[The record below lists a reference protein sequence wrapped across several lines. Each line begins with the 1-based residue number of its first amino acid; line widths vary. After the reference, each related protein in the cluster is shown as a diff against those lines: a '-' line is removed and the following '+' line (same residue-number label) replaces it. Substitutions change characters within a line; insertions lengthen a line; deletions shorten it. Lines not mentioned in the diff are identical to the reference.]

1 MRASS
6 SRRRPA
12 KHRGRSSIAPK
23 RSGRFLD
30 WTTGAARALG
40 RSRVDVGDEE
50 FEALV
55 GQALDSI
62 PARLARSMQNVAV
75 LVEAEPPPDG
85 PELLGLYEGI
95 PLTSRDG
102 WYAGVLPDRITIF
115 RGPILRRCSSY
126 AEVVEEVRVTVVHEV
141 AHHFGIDDD
150 ELHDLGYG

>member
-1 MRASS
+1 
-6 SRRRPA
+6 
-12 KHRGRSSIAPK
+12 
-23 RSGRFLD
+23 
-30 WTTGAARALG
+30 
-40 RSRVDVGDEE
+40 VDVGDEE